1 MAKERGFG
9 RRTRPKI
16 SYRAETAYKGL
27 SFSTYRSLAL
37 AFFDERERVKERDVG
52 KRAKSTQPS
61 SHSLCQKTEGKP
73 SLPTGKIWHAV
84 CNRSDLFLS
93 MPLKEKKR
101 LRMMGPM
108 CQFSRLQ
115 LMKTNSGVDFRDVK
129 LILHSLKKKNDPEH
143 ENKLAGKK
151 VFEKAHLGQSAK
163 ANVN

>member
-1 MAKERGFG
+1 MHKGEIINSARLTFRPASRWQKREDLAGARGQKYH
-9 RRTRPKI
+9 T
-16 SYRAETAYKGL
+16 AETPYEGL

-115 LMKTNSGVDFRDVK
+115 LIKTNRGVDFRDVK
-129 LILHSLKKKNDPEH
+129 LILRSLKKKKWPRAW
-143 ENKLAGKK
+143 K
-151 VFEKAHLGQSAK
+151 
-163 ANVN
+163 